1 MSKRK
6 ERVLIFVNEVN
17 TNNLEKEYK
26 LDLLKHYCKNKNYKI
41 INKEIMGNL
50 TTFDMVNMICDNLFE
65 NELLSKVVVFN
76 VDELSQNTEAL
87 FSIYTILKE
96 FNIQIESINDG
107 IIGKDKT
114 FSLSLNYN
122 GLPF

>member
-41 INKEIMGNL
+41 INKEIIGNL

-76 VDELSQNTEAL
+76 VDELSQNMEGL

-96 FNIQIESINDG
+96 LDIQIESINDG

>member
-17 TNNLEKEYK
+17 TNNLDKECK
-26 LDLLKHYCKNKNYKI
+26 LKLLNNYCKNKNYKI
-41 INKEIMGNL
+41 INIEVIGNL
-50 TTFDMVNMICDNLFE
+50 TTFDMINNIYDYLFKDRQ
-65 NELLSKVVVFN
+65 LSKVVVFN
-76 VDELSQNTEAL
+76 VDEISQDIESL
-87 FSIYTILKE
+87 FSIYTILNE
-96 FNIQIESINDG
+96 YNIKIESINDG

-114 FSLSLNYN
+114 FSLNLNYN